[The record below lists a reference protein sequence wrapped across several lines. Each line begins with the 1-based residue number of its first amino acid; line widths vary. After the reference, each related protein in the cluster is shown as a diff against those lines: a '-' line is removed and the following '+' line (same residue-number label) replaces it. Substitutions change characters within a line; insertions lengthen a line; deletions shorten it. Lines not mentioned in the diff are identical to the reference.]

1 MRSGVLISIV
11 SHVIFVTLALLG
23 TPKLFDEAATRP
35 IEVELVRPEDAP
47 PEQLE
52 EKLPE
57 KPQEQAK
64 AETPT
69 APAKPEKDKPAP
81 WNPLPDQTAA
91 SPKPDF
97 AAKPDSTKP
106 KDQQANAQPQQAQQP
121 QTQPSPGQS
130 AQPQGAQPQVSQFA
144 PQPAEPS
151 IFDPVNIPKLLNLPN
166 APDSGFDTESM
177 TAADIAEDQKPAFK
191 AHLRKCWKLPSTV
204 SSPTTRVVMR
214 VYFRRDG
221 KLASEPILIEASAS
235 RDGPVVMQTAIRAL
249 KECQPYGFLPAD
261 KYSEWKVLD
270 LSFTPRD
277 MAGG

>member
-11 SHVIFVTLALLG
+11 SHIIFVALALLG

-47 PEQLE
+47 PE
-52 EKLPE
+52 EKPPE
-57 KPQEQAK
+57 KPEDSK
-64 AETPT
+64 AAILEEPG
-69 APAKPEKDKPAP
+69 KPEKDKPAP

-91 SPKPDF
+91 SPKPDP
-97 AAKPDSTKP
+97 ATKL
-106 KDQQANAQPQQAQQP
+106 KDQQANAQAQQP
-121 QTQPSPGQS
+121 QTQ
-130 AQPQGAQPQVSQFA
+130 QPQGQGQSSQPQPSQPQASQPQVSQFA
-144 PQPAEPS
+144 PQLTDPS

-166 APDSGFDTESM
+166 APDSGFDSESM
-177 TAADIAEDQKPAFK
+177 TAADITADQKAAFK
-191 AHLRKCWKLPSTV
+191 AHLRKCWKLPSSV
-204 SSPTTRVVMR
+204 SSPTTRVVLR
-214 VYFRRDG
+214 VYLRRDG
-221 KLASEPILIEASAS
+221 KLGSEPVLIEASAS
-235 RDGPVVMQTAIRAL
+235 REGPVVMQTAIRAL